1 MPAALRAI
9 ASLAEAGIYKG
20 HPEWASLAS
29 EYAKIW
35 EDTTL
40 DFFEVT
46 VPAAQVRSRLETYKK
61 LSGFA
66 GPTQVESVSNENVT
80 FHALALEGNN
90 NQAKVEVMNTDD
102 CFRLFLVN
110 STDQPQLTA
119 FLNQAANNVRRT
131 FPAGLMTSVS
141 AVVAN
146 PAYGDDP
153 VYAANFTTIAYH
165 GTVEWPWQLAMLARG
180 FELQLGRCDSQS
192 PPAFCT
198 NEAVHKN
205 VLLGYNTLWDSI
217 EKNRAVLA
225 SELWSWE
232 YVNGDFKYKPYGAFP
247 PPAGVQSTGA
257 FHTNQPRMCYGD
269 HDRLL
274 TGYGDCR
281 SRHCTA
287 VVTVILGSHQE
298 SGFDVM

>member
-1 MPAALRAI
+1 MKLFHPNVTALIHMFWPKNLGIGGGRIPYDVNTALMPAALRAV
-9 ASLAEAGIYKG
+9 ASLAEAGIYKN
-20 HPEWASLAS
+20 HPEWVSRAS

-40 DFFEVT
+40 HFFEVT
-46 VPAAQVRSRLETYKK
+46 VPASQVKSRLETYKK

-90 NQAKVEVMNTDD
+90 KQAKVEVMNTDD

-110 STDQPQLTA
+110 STDEPQLTA

-153 VYAANFTTIAYH
+153 VYAANFTTSAYH
-165 GTVEWPWQLAMLARG
+165 GTVVWSWQLAMLARG
-180 FELQLGRCDSQS
+180 FELQLVRCDSKS

-198 NEAVHKN
+198 NDEVHKN

-217 EKNRAVLA
+217 EKNSAVLA

-232 YVNGDFKYKPYGAFP
+232 HVNGDFKYKSFGAFP
-247 PPAGVQSTGA
+247 PPAGVQSTGEYP
-257 FHTNQPRMCYGD
+257 TYKQ
-269 HDRLL
+269 
-274 TGYGDCR
+274 
-281 SRHCTA
+281 
-287 VVTVILGSHQE
+287 
-298 SGFDVM
+298 

>member
-1 MPAALRAI
+1 MPAALRSVA
-9 ASLAEAGIYKG
+9 ALAKAGIYKD
-20 HPEWASLAS
+20 HADWATLAN
-29 EYAKIW
+29 EYAKTW

-40 DFFEVT
+40 HFFEVNI
-46 VPAAQVRSRLETYKK
+46 PASEVKSRLETYKK

-66 GPTQVESVSNENVT
+66 GPTQIESVSNQPVK
-80 FHALALEGNN
+80 FFAVALEGNN
-90 NQAKVEVMNTDD
+90 NQEKVEVMNTDD

-110 STDQPQLTA
+110 STDQPQLTD

-146 PAYGDDP
+146 PAYGNDP
-153 VYAANFTTIAYH
+153 VYAANFTTSAYH
-165 GTVEWPWQLAMLARG
+165 GTVVWSWQLAMLARG
-180 FELQLGRCDSQS
+180 FELQLARCDTQS
-192 PPAFCT
+192 PPAFCGD
-198 NEAVHKN
+198 EVVHKN

-247 PPAGVQSTGA
+247 PPAGVQSTGELTRKVA
-257 FHTNQPRMCYGD
+257 
-269 HDRLL
+269 HD
-274 TGYGDCR
+274 YEY
-281 SRHCTA
+281 
-287 VVTVILGSHQE
+287 Q
-298 SGFDVM
+298 